1 MKWLFPALLL
11 AGSFHAFAAQENK
24 AEPAG
29 QQGKAEPDMLGW
41 KWANF
46 LVLAGGLGYLGV
58 KKLWPYFEART
69 AGIRHGLEQADK
81 ARQQAEARVAEVNAK
96 LANLGV
102 EIEQLKAAL
111 RAEQDRHADR
121 LRSEAAAE
129 LARIQ
134 TQGEQQ
140 IDALA
145 KASRQDLKAYSA
157 ELAIRLAEQKIR
169 ARLTPDAEERFSQAF
184 FEKLKA

>member
-1 MKWLFPALLL
+1 MKWLLPALLL
-11 AGSFHAFAAQENK
+11 AGSFHALPAQEGK
-24 AEPAG
+24 SAAAEHEEA
-29 QQGKAEPDMLGW
+29 KEDDMLGW

-46 LVLAGGLGYLGV
+46 AVLVAGLGYLVV
-58 KKLWPYFEART
+58 KIGGPYFEART
-69 AGIRHGLEQADK
+69 AGIRHGLDEADK
-81 ARQQAEARVAEVNAK
+81 ARQQADARVAEVNAK
-96 LANLGV
+96 LANLGA

-111 RAEQDRHADR
+111 HAEQERHAAY
-121 LRSEAAAE
+121 LRGEAAAE

-140 IDALA
+140 IDALT

-157 ELAIRLAEQKIR
+157 QLAIGLAEQKIR
-169 ARLTPDAEERFSQAF
+169 ARLTPDVEERFSQAF